1 MEYLSE
7 PERYEDGAIP
17 KDLPKEIVNFIQLA
31 QQFVE
36 NPKEAI

>member
-7 PERYEDGAIP
+7 PDRYEDGNIP
-17 KDLPKEIVNFIQLA
+17 RDLPIEIVHFIQLA